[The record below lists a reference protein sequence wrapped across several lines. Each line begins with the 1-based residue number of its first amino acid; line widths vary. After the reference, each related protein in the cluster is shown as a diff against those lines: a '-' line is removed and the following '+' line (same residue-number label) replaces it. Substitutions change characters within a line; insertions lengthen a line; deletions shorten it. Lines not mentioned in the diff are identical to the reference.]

1 MFAARITIRKAW
13 VTKGTKTTEAQGATT
28 AHVPSTEQAAD
39 LVELALQAYC
49 LQDEDEEDC

>member
-39 LVELALQAYC
+39 LVELALQTYC
-49 LQDEDEEDC
+49 MQDEEDED